1 MESIRE
7 LEGKLMV
14 DSWNA
19 HWRVGTA
26 VRVLLDDGSFR
37 KTKTRGEAWN
47 ASGQPLVQVE
57 GIAGGYSLR
66 RVAPDWEE

>member
-7 LEGKLMV
+7 LDVKQMV
-14 DSWNA
+14 VSWNA
-19 HWRVGTA
+19 HWRVGQA

-37 KTKTRGEAWN
+37 KTKTRSEAWIVC
-47 ASGQPLVQVE
+47 GRPLVQVE